1 MGPRASRV
9 VEPTPPRGMSFPA
22 HPAAAPAEL
31 PNDRPPAFDL
41 VSVINPAPAAEPSSP
56 ARSRPPAPEFDFSPR
71 ETGQEVA
78 CHRCGS
84 SFPVGSRF
92 CSSCGAPVAQG
103 HTAEATP
110 APALPPAAP
119 ALEGFLA
126 GGALVGA
133 PVLGLGARGGEQALK
148 TTCGRCGGANSGDMA
163 YCQFCGARL
172 DVPATKGRNAA
183 RAPANA
189 AEARPAWMDPGRGER
204 GIGEASPSV
213 TPASSG
219 RLVVIAQDGTPGRE
233 YVLSGEQTDIGREE
247 GNILLP
253 NDPYVSPRHARMIR
267 KNSAFFVRDLGSV
280 NGVYVRL
287 RRPMQLEHADLVLI
301 GLEVLR
307 FEVVSDAEKGLGPA
321 AERGA
326 HVFGSPAAP
335 RFARLCQRTVEGVT
349 RDVFYLTRDETI
361 IGRESGDIV
370 FTSDPFM
377 SRRHVSITRDT
388 RDGRFTLRDLG
399 SSNGTY
405 LAIRGEIELE
415 HADHVRIGQHLFR
428 LDVDPG
434 GQS

>member
-1 MGPRASRV
+1 
-9 VEPTPPRGMSFPA
+9 
-22 HPAAAPAEL
+22 
-31 PNDRPPAFDL
+31 N
-41 VSVINPAPAAEPSSP
+41 SP
-56 ARSRPPAPEFDFSPR
+56 
-71 ETGQEVA
+71 
-78 CHRCGS
+78 
-84 SFPVGSRF
+84 
-92 CSSCGAPVAQG
+92 
-103 HTAEATP
+103 
-110 APALPPAAP
+110 
-119 ALEGFLA
+119 
-126 GGALVGA
+126 
-133 PVLGLGARGGEQALK
+133 
-148 TTCGRCGGANSGDMA
+148 DMA
-163 YCQFCGARL
+163 YCQFCGARM
-172 DVPATKGRNAA
+172 DPAAAGRPRNAA
-183 RAPANA
+183 VRAPVDAVA
-189 AEARPAWMDPGRGER
+189 ARPVWDER
-204 GIGEASPSV
+204 ARERAFAEVSSPAA
-213 TPASSG
+213 PLSSA
-219 RLVVIAQDGTPGRE
+219 RLIVIAQDGTPGRE
-233 YVLSGEQTDIGREE
+233 YVLSGEQTDVGREE

-253 NDPYVSPRHARMIR
+253 NDPYVSPRHARVSR
-267 KNSAFFVRDLGSV
+267 KNASFFVRDLGSV

-287 RRPMQLEHADLVLI
+287 RRPMKLEHADLVLI

-349 RDVFYLTRDETI
+349 RDVFYLTREETI

-377 SRRHVSITRDT
+377 SRRHVAITRDA

-415 HADHVRIGQHLFR
+415 SGDHVRIGQHLFR